1 MNLEDEFYKY
11 LYEEFDLKTK
21 GRPDEDDML
30 AFARHFAEWQR
41 KQDEEWLNSELM
53 KAHLNGVAAS
63 DTITKETLRTEY
75 EKGRYDMREEMMK
88 DAVDGEVIEVLDDDC
103 SICGH
108 AHLELFF
115 DKYTLLE
122 NFKDGDKVKVIIV
135 KED

>member
-21 GRPDEDDML
+21 GKPDENDML

-53 KAHLNGVAAS
+53 KAHLNGVAVS

-88 DAVDGEVIEVLDDDC
+88 DAVDIRVEQGSFIRGL
-103 SICGH
+103 GYKGK
-108 AHLELFF
+108 LN
-115 DKYTLLE
+115 T
-122 NFKDGDKVKVIIV
+122 GDKVKLIIV
-135 KED
+135 KEN